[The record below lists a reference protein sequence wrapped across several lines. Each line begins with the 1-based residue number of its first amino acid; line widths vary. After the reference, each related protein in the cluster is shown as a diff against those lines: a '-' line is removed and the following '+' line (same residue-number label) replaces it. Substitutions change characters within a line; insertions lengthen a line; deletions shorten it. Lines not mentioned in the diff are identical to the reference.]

1 MISLDRKYLRGEL
14 ESILKDEHKTR
25 PRDLVKKGWQW
36 YLALAEGL
44 EEATRV
50 QVYAK
55 GKEAEMKARGA
66 DTKEGRTWAAYASRE
81 ATLDFQRYGTVG
93 KAVNNFKAFFNA
105 NVQGTD
111 KALRYIKHQIKTNP
125 VGFIMR
131 AFLRITLPSLLL
143 YLMNKD
149 DAEYW
154 ELPEWRRDL
163 YWNIKIAPG
172 RWMTI
177 PKPEVLGVFFGAIP
191 ERFFDYVNTNDPE
204 AFEEL
209 GKNVAESL
217 LPATSVWDLVPDAVL
232 PILEVTANYDSW
244 RGRQIETLA
253 DRNKP
258 PEERYGMWTSETAK
272 AIGAMFGVSPKKVEH
287 LIEGYG
293 SGTVSFLLDMIDLM
307 TEVGRSKSDIWSS
320 IPVVSSFVTSS
331 YRSPESVDDFYNTLE
346 EYEMYYPDHPYTTIL
361 RKYSRGVERSAQA
374 NQRHNGITEIRQ
386 KLQAEDAGTIQ

>member
-1 MISLDRKYLRGEL
+1 
-14 ESILKDEHKTR
+14 
-25 PRDLVKKGWQW
+25 
-36 YLALAEGL
+36 
-44 EEATRV
+44 
-50 QVYAK
+50 
-55 GKEAEMKARGA
+55 
-66 DTKEGRTWAAYASRE
+66 
-81 ATLDFQRYGTVG
+81 
-93 KAVNNFKAFFNA
+93 
-105 NVQGTD
+105 
-111 KALRYIKHQIKTNP
+111 
-125 VGFIMR
+125 MR

-172 RWMTI
+172 RWMTV

-346 EYEMYYPDHPYTTIL
+346 EYELYYPDHPTPRFCAST
-361 RKYSRGVERSAQA
+361 
-374 NQRHNGITEIRQ
+374 
-386 KLQAEDAGTIQ
+386 AGS